1 MRLPHHVFRRMK
13 RLIRQGTGF
22 LVVGLVQLAI
32 DWALFVILTA
42 AGMAV
47 VPANLLAR
55 VSAACLGFWLNGRY
69 TFAEHGRARLGR
81 QRFARFALAWIAL
94 TAASTLGMEAV
105 ARLLGLHWAWL
116 AKPVV
121 DGGLAVL
128 SFVLLRQWVYR

>member
-1 MRLPHHVFRRMK
+1 MK

>member
-1 MRLPHHVFRRMK
+1 MRLPRHVFRRMK

-22 LVVGLVQLAI
+22 LVIGLVQLAI
-32 DWALFVILTA
+32 DWALFVALTA

-47 VPANLLAR
+47 IPANLLAR

-69 TFAEHGRARLGR
+69 TFAENGQPRLGGH
-81 QRFARFALAWIAL
+81 RFARFALMWVAL

-116 AKPVV
+116 AKPIV
-121 DGGLAVL
+121 DGGLAVV
-128 SFVLLRQWVYR
+128 SFVLLRHWVYR